1 MADITLWF
9 VGLTLLILVGLYLA
23 TRWLVPAVLAEEA
36 HGEDP
41 DSDDGSGHAT

>member
-1 MADITLWF
+1 MAEITLLF

-36 HGEDP
+36 HGGET
-41 DSDDGSGHAT
+41 DSDDGPGHAT